1 MFVIGQIFQ
10 IAIINLEQIFD
21 RQIIQPMDDINSQ
34 YQLDG
39 SFACDSHLKIFQI
52 CKISNRNFTEN
63 PHYKP

>member
-21 RQIIQPMDDINSQ
+21 HQNIRPMDDINPQ

-39 SFACDSHLKIFQI
+39 SFACDSHLKNIP
-52 CKISNRNFTEN
+52 NM
-63 PHYKP
+63 